1 MVVGFTCGAFD
12 LLHAGHV
19 LMLQEASEVCDFLIV
34 GLHIDP
40 SAEREWKNKPVQSI
54 HERFIQ
60 LEALKYVDYILPY
73 HTEQDMHELLQI
85 LRVNVRIVGE
95 EYRNQ
100 TLSGQNLHEELGIK
114 VYYNSRGHRF
124 SSTELRDR
132 VKRANKKS
140 QMN

>member
-1 MVVGFTCGAFD
+1 MIVGFTCGTFD
-12 LLHAGHV
+12 LVHAGHV
-19 LMLQEASEVCDFLIV
+19 LMLKEASEVCDFLIV

-40 SAEREWKNKPVQSI
+40 SEEREWKNKPVQSI

-60 LEALKYVDYILPY
+60 LEAIKYVDYVLPY
-73 HTEQDMHELLQI
+73 HTENDMHELLQI

-95 EYRNQ
+95 EYRNRP
-100 TLSGQNLHEELGIK
+100 LSGEHLHEDLNIK
-114 VYYNSRGHRF
+114 LHYNSRRHGF

-132 VKRANKKS
+132 VKRANKIS

>member
-1 MVVGFTCGAFD
+1 MVVGFTCGTFD

-19 LMLQEASEVCDFLIV
+19 LMLQEASEVCDFLVV

-40 SAEREWKNKPVQSI
+40 SQEREWKNKPIQTI

-60 LEALKYVDYILPY
+60 LEAIKYVDFVLPY
-73 HTEQDMHELLQI
+73 HFEQDMHELLQI

-95 EYRNQ
+95 EYRSKP
-100 TLSGQNLHEELGIK
+100 LSGEHLHEELNIRLH
-114 VYYNSRGHRF
+114 YNNRGHGF

-140 QMN
+140 QLN

>member
-1 MVVGFTCGAFD
+1 MVVGFTCGTFD

-19 LMLQEASEVCDFLIV
+19 LMLQEASEVCDFLVV

-40 SAEREWKNKPVQSI
+40 SQEREWKNKPIQTI

-60 LEALKYVDYILPY
+60 LEAIKYVDFVLPY
-73 HTEQDMHELLQI
+73 HFEQDMHELLQI

-95 EYRNQ
+95 EYRNKP
-100 TLSGQNLHEELGIK
+100 LSGEHLHEELNIRLH
-114 VYYNSRGHRF
+114 YNNRGHGF

>member
-1 MVVGFTCGAFD
+1 MIVGFTCGTFD

-40 SAEREWKNKPVQSI
+40 SHEREWKNKPVQSI

-60 LEALKYVDYILPY
+60 LEAIKYVDYVLPY

-95 EYRNQ
+95 EYRNKP
-100 TLSGQNLHEELGIK
+100 LSGQHLHEELNIRLHS
-114 VYYNSRGHRF
+114 NSRGHRF

-140 QMN
+140 HMN

>member
-1 MVVGFTCGAFD
+1 MIVGFTCGTFD
-12 LLHAGHV
+12 LVHAGHV
-19 LMLQEASEVCDFLIV
+19 LMLKEASEVCDFLIV

-40 SAEREWKNKPVQSI
+40 SEEREWKNKPVQSI

-60 LEALKYVDYILPY
+60 LEAIKYVDYVLPY
-73 HTEQDMHELLQI
+73 HTENDMHELLQI

-95 EYRNQ
+95 EYKNRP
-100 TLSGQNLHEELGIK
+100 LSGEHLHEDLNIK
-114 VYYNSRGHRF
+114 LHYNSRRHGF

-132 VKRANKKS
+132 VKRANKIS

>member
-1 MVVGFTCGAFD
+1 MIVGFTCGTFD
-12 LLHAGHV
+12 LVHAGHV
-19 LMLQEASEVCDFLIV
+19 LMLKEASEVCDFLIV

-40 SAEREWKNKPVQSI
+40 SEEREWKNKPVQSI

-60 LEALKYVDYILPY
+60 LEAIKYVEYVLPY
-73 HTEQDMHELLQI
+73 HTENDMHELLQI

-95 EYRNQ
+95 EYRNRP
-100 TLSGQNLHEELGIK
+100 LSGEHLHEDLNIK
-114 VYYNSRGHRF
+114 LHYNSRRHGF

-132 VKRANKKS
+132 VKRANKIS

>member
-1 MVVGFTCGAFD
+1 MIVGFTCGAFD

-19 LMLQEASEVCDFLIV
+19 LMLQEASEVCDYLIV

-40 SAEREWKNKPVQSI
+40 STEREFKNKPVQSI

-60 LEALKYVDYILPY
+60 LEAIKYVDFVLPY
-73 HTEQDMHELLQI
+73 HTEEDMHILLKI

-95 EYRNQ
+95 EYRNKS
-100 TLSGQNLHEELGIK
+100 LSGEQIHHDLGIMLH
-114 VYYNSRGHRF
+114 YNTRGHQF

>member
-1 MVVGFTCGAFD
+1 MIVGFTCGTFD

-19 LMLQEASEVCDFLIV
+19 LMLQEARDVCDFLIV

-40 SAEREWKNKPVQSI
+40 SHEREWKNRPVQSI

-60 LEALKYVDYILPY
+60 LEAIKYVDYILPY
-73 HTEQDMHELLQI
+73 HTEHDMHDLLRI

-95 EYRNQ
+95 EYRNKP
-100 TLSGQNLHEELGIK
+100 LSGEHLHEELNIRLH
-114 VYYNSRGHRF
+114 YNSRGHSF
-124 SSTELRDR
+124 SSTELRER

>member
-1 MVVGFTCGAFD
+1 MVVGFTCGTFD

-19 LMLQEASEVCDFLIV
+19 LMLQEASEVCDFLVV

-40 SAEREWKNKPVQSI
+40 SQEREWKNKPIQTI

-60 LEALKYVDYILPY
+60 LEAIKYVDFVLPY
-73 HTEQDMHELLQI
+73 HFEQDMHELLQI

-95 EYRNQ
+95 EYRNKP
-100 TLSGQNLHEELGIK
+100 LSGEHLHEELNIRLH
-114 VYYNSRGHRF
+114 YNNRGHGF

-140 QMN
+140 QLN

>member
-1 MVVGFTCGAFD
+1 MVVGFTCGTFD
-12 LLHAGHV
+12 LVHAGHV
-19 LMLQEASEVCDFLIV
+19 LMLKEASEVCDFLIV

-40 SAEREWKNKPVQSI
+40 SEEREWKNKPVQSI

-60 LEALKYVDYILPY
+60 LEAIKYVDYVLPY
-73 HTEQDMHELLQI
+73 HTENDMHELLQI

-95 EYRNQ
+95 EYRNRP
-100 TLSGQNLHEELGIK
+100 LSGEHLHEDLNIK
-114 VYYNSRGHRF
+114 LHYNSRRHGF

-132 VKRANKKS
+132 VKRANKIS

>member
-1 MVVGFTCGAFD
+1 MVVGFTCGTFD

-19 LMLQEASEVCDFLIV
+19 LMLQEASEVCDFLVV

-40 SAEREWKNKPVQSI
+40 SQEREWKNKPIQTI

-60 LEALKYVDYILPY
+60 LEAIKYVDFVLPY
-73 HTEQDMHELLQI
+73 HFEQDMHELLQI

-95 EYRNQ
+95 EYRSNP
-100 TLSGQNLHEELGIK
+100 LSGEHLHEELNIRLH
-114 VYYNSRGHRF
+114 YNNRGHGF

-140 QMN
+140 QLN

>member
-1 MVVGFTCGAFD
+1 MIVGFTCGTFD
-12 LLHAGHV
+12 LVHAGHV
-19 LMLQEASEVCDFLIV
+19 LMLKEASEVCDFLIV

-40 SAEREWKNKPVQSI
+40 SEEREWKNKPVQSI

-60 LEALKYVDYILPY
+60 LEAIKYVDYVLPY
-73 HTEQDMHELLQI
+73 HTENDMHELLQI

-95 EYRNQ
+95 EYRNRP
-100 TLSGQNLHEELGIK
+100 LSGEHLHKDLNIK
-114 VYYNSRGHRF
+114 LNYNSRGHGF

-132 VKRANKKS
+132 VKRANKIS

>member
-40 SAEREWKNKPVQSI
+40 SEERQWKNKPVQSV

-73 HTEQDMHELLQI
+73 HTEKDMHELLQI

-114 VYYNSRGHRF
+114 LYHNSRGHKF

-140 QMN
+140 HMN

>member
-1 MVVGFTCGAFD
+1 MIVGFTCGTFD
-12 LLHAGHV
+12 LVHAGHV
-19 LMLQEASEVCDFLIV
+19 LMLQEASEVCDFLVV

-40 SAEREWKNKPVQSI
+40 SQEREWKNKPIQTI

-60 LEALKYVDYILPY
+60 LEAIKYVDFVLPY
-73 HTEQDMHELLQI
+73 HFEQDMHELLQI

-95 EYRNQ
+95 EYRNKP
-100 TLSGQNLHEELGIK
+100 LSGEHLHEELNIRLH
-114 VYYNSRGHRF
+114 YNNRGHGF

>member
-1 MVVGFTCGAFD
+1 MIVGFTCGTFD
-12 LLHAGHV
+12 LVHTGHV
-19 LMLQEASEVCDFLIV
+19 LMLKEASEVCDFLIV

-40 SAEREWKNKPVQSI
+40 SEEREWKNKPVQSI

-60 LEALKYVDYILPY
+60 LEAIKYVDYILPY
-73 HTEQDMHELLQI
+73 HTEQDMWELLQI

-95 EYRNQ
+95 EYKNKP
-100 TLSGQNLHEELGIK
+100 LSGEHLHEELNINLH
-114 VYYNSRGHRF
+114 YNNRGHGF

-140 QMN
+140 QIN